1 MSARLLI
8 DQCVSRRLA
17 ATAFDPIADLVYVG
31 DIASGA
37 TDDGV
42 LALARRL
49 GRILVTEDFDFG
61 RMIFGDGIEPP
72 LGVIHLVLARMTK
85 NERQTK
91 LAAEAAALIAAAPG
105 HFVVF
110 SKGVIR
116 ARPLPLALP

>member
-1 MSARLLI
+1 MSARLLV

-17 ATAFDPIADLVYVG
+17 GVAFGPIAELVYVG

-37 TDDGV
+37 PDEDV

-49 GRILVTEDFDFG
+49 GRILVTEDYDFG
-61 RMIFGDGIEPP
+61 RMIFGDGAEPP
-72 LGVIHLVLARMTK
+72 VGIIHLVLARMTAI
-85 NERQTK
+85 ERKAK
-91 LAAEAAALIAAAPG
+91 LVAEAAALIAAAPG

-116 ARPLPLALP
+116 ARRLPSA